1 MSATPATQSF
11 KEAYATLER
20 IRTQLTTETAV
31 DVDQLVPM
39 VSEAI
44 AAHKVC
50 AERIAQVRAMLAAEL
65 NESRAGQ

>member
-1 MSATPATQSF
+1 MSSAPATQSF
-11 KEAYATLER
+11 KDAYATLER
-20 IRTQLTTETAV
+20 IRTHLTAENSV

-50 AERIAQVRAMLAAEL
+50 AERIALVRAMLAAEL
-65 NESRAGQ
+65 EGEQAQ